1 MRSTVANILRRR
13 ELIGVLVRTELA
25 TQSAGTR
32 LGFLWWLI
40 DPALTML
47 VYVLLF
53 TVIFSHGDA
62 NAPFPLFV
70 LCGLLPW
77 KHLATSLSQSTELLR
92 RREHLLKSVPFPSIV
107 LPLSTVLT
115 GAVYLA
121 AGLALTLVAAA
132 LWGRPMNGSLLQLV
146 PLLVLQVA
154 VVTGLSLVLTCLGVL
169 VRDISRLMEHLL
181 RFGLY
186 CSPVLYG
193 LDTVRERAG
202 AAVETVFMLNPMAIL
217 ITGYREALFYGR
229 PMESQL
235 WVMLA
240 VEAAVLLP
248 GGYLVYRHFDS
259 RLIKEL

>member
-1 MRSTVANILRRR
+1 MQSTLANIVRRR
-13 ELIGVLVRTELA
+13 ELIGVLVRTELE
-25 TQSAGTR
+25 TQAAGTR

-53 TVIFSHGDA
+53 TVIFSHGDRY
-62 NAPFPLFV
+62 APFPLFV

-77 KHLATSLSQSTELLR
+77 KHLASSLAVSTQLLR

-107 LPLSTVLT
+107 LPLSTVLS

-121 AGLALTLVAAA
+121 AGLALTMVAAA
-132 LWGRPMNGSLLQLV
+132 LWGRPMNGALLQLV
-146 PLLVLQVA
+146 PLLALQVA
-154 VVTGLSLVLTCLGVL
+154 VVAGLSLVLACLGVL
-169 VRDISRLMEHLL
+169 MRDISRLMEHLL

-193 LDTVRERAG
+193 LDQVRDSMGPTA
-202 AAVETVFMLNPMAIL
+202 ETLYMLNPMAIL
-217 ITGYREALFYGR
+217 ITGYRDALFYGQI
-229 PMESQL
+229 MDTKL
-235 WVMLA
+235 WLMLL
-240 VEAAVLLP
+240 VEAALLLP
-248 GGYLVYRHFDS
+248 AGYLFYRRFDS